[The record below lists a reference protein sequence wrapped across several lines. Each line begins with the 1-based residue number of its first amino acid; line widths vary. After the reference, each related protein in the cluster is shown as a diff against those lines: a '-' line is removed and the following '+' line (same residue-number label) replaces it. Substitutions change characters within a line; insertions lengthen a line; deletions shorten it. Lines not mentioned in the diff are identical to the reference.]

1 MAKRSTE
8 TKSRII
14 NVARTLYSSHGCD
27 STTLDDIITASGVTK
42 GAFYHYFKSKE
53 VLCHELIDY
62 VGAEY
67 AELIES
73 LDDQLDPLGKLRQL
87 IRILDELNTGGEW
100 VNCKLIL
107 RLSADSHDSH
117 PHLQKKIRLFWS
129 WYTSVFEEM
138 ITNCQQAGQLT
149 TDLDGQTL
157 AKMVMSL
164 IAGAITFERIN
175 QTQNGFAEMVEQ
187 VLGKYSV

>member
-14 NVARTLYSSHGCD
+14 NVTRTLYSSHGCD
-27 STTLDDIITASGVTK
+27 STTLEDIITASGVTK

-53 VLCHELIDY
+53 ALCHELIDC
-62 VGAEY
+62 VGTEY

-73 LDDQLDPLGKLRQL
+73 LDDELDPLGRLRQL
-87 IRILDELNTGGEW
+87 IRMLDELNTSGEW

-117 PHLQKKIRLFWS
+117 PHLQKKIRRFWI
-129 WYTSVFEEM
+129 WYTSAFEEM
-138 ITNCQQAGQLT
+138 IVNCQQGGQLST
-149 TDLDGQTL
+149 SIDGQTL
-157 AKMVMSL
+157 TKMIMSL

-175 QTQNGFAEMVEQ
+175 QSQNGFAEMVEE
-187 VLGKYSV
+187 VLEKYSV

>member
-14 NVARTLYSSHGCD
+14 NVTRTLYSSHGCD

-42 GAFYHYFKSKE
+42 GAFYHYFKSKD
-53 VLCHELIDY
+53 VLCHELIDC

-67 AELIES
+67 AKLIES
-73 LDDQLDPLGKLRQL
+73 LDDGLDPLGKLEQL
-87 IRILDELNTGGEW
+87 IRMLDELNTSGEW
-100 VNCKLIL
+100 VNCRLIL

-117 PHLQKKIRLFWS
+117 PHLQKKIRQFWN

-138 ITNCQQAGQLT
+138 IVNAQEAGQLT
-149 TDLDGQTL
+149 TDIDGQMLT
-157 AKMVMSL
+157 KMIMSL
-164 IAGAITFERIN
+164 ITGAITFERIN
-175 QTQNGFAEMVEQ
+175 QTQNGFADMVEQ
-187 VLGKYSV
+187 VLWKYRV

>member
-1 MAKRSTE
+1 MAKRRTE

-62 VGAEY
+62 ASAEY

-73 LDDQLDPLGKLRQL
+73 LDDQLEPLGKLLKL
-87 IRILDELNTGGEW
+87 IRTLDELNTGGEW

-117 PHLQKKIRLFWS
+117 PHLQKKIRMFWS

-138 ITNCQQAGQLT
+138 ISNCQQAGQLST
-149 TDLDGQTL
+149 TPDSQTL
-157 AKMVMSL
+157 AKMVMSM

-187 VLGKYSV
+187 VLEKYSV

>member
-1 MAKRSTE
+1 MTKRGTE

-14 NVARTLYSSHGCD
+14 NVTRTLYSSHGCD
-27 STTLDDIITASGVTK
+27 STTLDDILTASGVTK

-53 VLCHELIDY
+53 ALCHELIDC

-67 AELIES
+67 AELIGS
-73 LDDQLDPLGKLRQL
+73 LDDGLGPLGKLEQL
-87 IRILDELNTGGEW
+87 IRMLDELNTGGKW

-117 PHLQKKIRLFWS
+117 PHLQKKIRQFWS

-138 ITNCQQAGQLT
+138 IVNAQQAGQLT
-149 TDLDGQTL
+149 MDIDGQTL
-157 AKMVMSL
+157 TKIIMSL

-175 QTQNGFAEMVEQ
+175 QSQNGFAEIVEQ
-187 VLGKYSV
+187 VLGKFKA